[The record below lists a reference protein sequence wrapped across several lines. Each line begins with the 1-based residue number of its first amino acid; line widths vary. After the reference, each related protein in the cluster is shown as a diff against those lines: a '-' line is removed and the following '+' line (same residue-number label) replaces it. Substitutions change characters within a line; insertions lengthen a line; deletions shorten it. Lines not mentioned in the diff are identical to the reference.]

1 MFETINNS
9 EIPLPKELAPNG
21 ERLWSY
27 IHVQLHKAWFYA
39 EVDHVIDDFNMPSMY
54 ILSSVLQ
61 LQNLVNNQSMKLTA
75 VHISAPKHLIGNDCW
90 KMYRLKRIMRGLR
103 KNSSGEEWTTIF
115 EVYDEDKMIYDPPLS
130 ATAKLKSIEV
140 VLEF

>member
-1 MFETINNS
+1 MFETIETS

-21 ERLWSY
+21 EKLWSY

-39 EVDHVIDDFNMPSMY
+39 EVEHVFEGLNAHSMY
-54 ILSSVLQ
+54 ILSSVSQ
-61 LQNLVNNQSMKLTA
+61 LESLASNPSTKLTA

-90 KMYRLKRIMRGLR
+90 RMYRLRRVLRGLK
-103 KNSSGEEWTTIF
+103 KNRGNESWITIF
-115 EVYDEDKMIYDPPLS
+115 EIYDEEKMIYDPPL
-130 ATAKLKSIEV
+130 ATTDKLKNIEV